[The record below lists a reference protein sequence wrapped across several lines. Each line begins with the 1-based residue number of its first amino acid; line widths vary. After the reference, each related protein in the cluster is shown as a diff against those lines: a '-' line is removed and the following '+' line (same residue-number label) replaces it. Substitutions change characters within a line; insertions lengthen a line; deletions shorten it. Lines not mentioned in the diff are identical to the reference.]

1 MDCLQPAISRQLALL
16 VNSIT
21 AERRQAV
28 LEIARTSNSWH
39 DFLDV
44 LQRGGFPLPESVR
57 RTRVGKAGARQA
69 LMSRQLAS

>member
-28 LEIARTSNSWH
+28 LEIARSSRSWH
-39 DFLDV
+39 DFLDA
-44 LQRGGFPLPESVR
+44 LQRGGFPLPESLR
-57 RTRVGKAGARQA
+57 CTRVGTAGTQQA
-69 LMSRQLAS
+69 LITRQLAS